1 MKSLS
6 PRRSISA
13 CVLAAAATAA
23 LVAPGAASASL
34 GTQCSGADIGAQ
46 GSSLQKV
53 AQETLWDP
61 GFNTSSDKFACDGS
75 QGTKLKPT
83 VKYNPSGSGAGLRS
97 WGAETKV
104 ETEINFTP
112 TNAFVGTDEPPNKAQ
127 QEEILK
133 QESTATENT
142 LLTIPVAQES
152 VAAIVNLP
160 EGCTATSTAAPG
172 RLVLS
177 DKVLQGVF
185 AGTTTKWSEIS
196 EGGDALTPSSCGS
209 ASIIPV
215 VRFDQSGT
223 THIFKRFLGLINE
236 GGLTTTSGTETW
248 DDLSE
253 GSLNVVWPT
262 AANVVK
268 PAAKGGEELIKKVA
282 ATAGSI
288 GYVNIAEA
296 RVGDSGVFV
305 PPTGGP
311 GTRTF
316 WAELENSAKGSGA
329 KEKVTYTD
337 PATNGDVAALA
348 SANCA
353 KTAYTNGPN
362 PFPPPSLTGVWNE
375 VTTSVP
381 TSKSPLKE
389 KDYALCGLTYDLA
402 FTQYHLLEAKG
413 ATLEEATAVNNFLGF
428 VEDKK
433 GGEAELKGNDYEAL
447 PKAVASKVVTGIA
460 TIGF

>member
-1 MKSLS
+1 M
-6 PRRSISA
+6 SA

-61 GFNTSSDKFACDGS
+61 GFNTSSDKFACSGS
-75 QGTKLKPT
+75 QGDKKEPT
-83 VKYNPSGSGAGLRS
+83 IVYNPSGSGAGLRS
-97 WGAETKV
+97 WGAEPKV
-104 ETEINFTP
+104 ESEINFSP
-112 TNAFVGTDEPPNKAQ
+112 TNAFVGTDEPPNKGQ

-133 QESTATENT
+133 QESTATEGT

-152 VAAIVNLP
+152 VAIIVDLP

-177 DKVLQGVF
+177 DKALQGIY
-185 AGTTTKWSEIS
+185 AGTTTKWGELT
-196 EGGDALTPSSCGS
+196 EGGDALTPSTCGTD
-209 ASIIPV
+209 AIIPV
-215 VRFDQSGT
+215 ARFDQSGT
-223 THIFKRFLGLINE
+223 THIFKRFLNLINTA
-236 GGLTTTSGTETW
+236 GLTTASGTETW
-248 DDLSE
+248 GELSE
-253 GSLNVVWPT
+253 GKFNTVWPT
-262 AANVVK
+262 AANVEK

-282 ATAGSI
+282 ATAGSV

-296 RVGDSGVFV
+296 RVGDSGAFV

-316 WAELENSAKGSGA
+316 WAELENGAKGSGK
-329 KEKVTYTD
+329 KEKISYSD
-337 PATNGDVAALA
+337 PAINGDVATLA

-353 KTAYTNGPN
+353 KTAYSNGAN
-362 PFPPPSLTGVWNE
+362 PFPPPSLTGLWNE

-381 TSKSPLKE
+381 TAPSPLKE

-402 FTQYHLLEAKG
+402 FTEYHLLEGKG
-413 ATLEEATAVNNFLGF
+413 ATLEEATAVNNFLSF
-428 VEDKK
+428 VADKS
-433 GGEAELKGNDYEAL
+433 GGQALAHGDDYEAL
-447 PKAVASKVVTGIA
+447 PKAVASKVVTGVA

>member
-6 PRRSISA
+6 PRRSMSA

-34 GTQCSGADIGAQ
+34 GAHCSGVSIGAQ

-61 GFNTSSDKFACDGS
+61 GFNTSSDKFACSGS
-75 QGTKLKPT
+75 LKPT
-83 VKYNPSGSGAGLRS
+83 IKYNPSGSGAGLRS
-97 WGAETKV
+97 WGAEAK
-104 ETEINFTP
+104 EPSEINFTA
-112 TNAFVGTDEPPNKAQ
+112 TNAFVGTDEPPNKHQ
-127 QEEILK
+127 QEEIIS
-133 QESTATENT
+133 QESTPTEGT
-142 LLTIPVAQES
+142 LLSIPVAQES
-152 VAAIVNLP
+152 VAVIVDLP

-177 DKVLQGVF
+177 DKALQGVF

-196 EGGDALTPSSCGS
+196 EGGDTLTPSSCGTD
-209 ASIIPV
+209 SITPV

-223 THIFKRFLGLINE
+223 THIFKRFLGLINT
-236 GGLTTTSGTETW
+236 GGLVTSSGTESW

-253 GSLNVVWPT
+253 GGLNVVWPT

-268 PAAKGGEELIKKVA
+268 PAAKGGEELIKKVV
-282 ATAGSI
+282 ATPGSI

-296 RVGDSGVFV
+296 RVGDSGAFV
-305 PPTGGP
+305 PPAGGA
-311 GTRTF
+311 GTRNF
-316 WAELENSAKGSGA
+316 WVEVENGAKGTGA

-353 KTAYTNGPN
+353 KTAYTNGEN

-381 TSKSPLKE
+381 TAKAPLKE

-413 ATLEEATAVNNFLGF
+413 ATLEEATTVNNFLGF
-428 VEDKK
+428 VADKK
-433 GGEAELKGNDYEAL
+433 GGEAELKGNDYEVL
-447 PKAVASKVVTGIA
+447 PKAVASKVVTGVA